1 MKVVKNNYT
10 KVTIE
15 NLIDA
20 RNQFNTAI
28 IMLREESTGLVFP
41 VGLENS
47 FFEYLK
53 NIADDKNHE
62 EKFLCDIVY
71 KLDTPKEIFIDLKY
85 NKLNSFYIN
94 KENKKVYLNLI
105 EILSFAIRYSIDIY
119 VENKL
124 IHPEIPDDYFIN
136 ADLVNH
142 RKVDL
147 YRLDKMP
154 LDNSKH

>member
-1 MKVVKNNYT
+1 MNLSKENYT
-10 KVTIE
+10 KVIIE
-15 NLIDA
+15 DLINSQ
-20 RNQFNTAI
+20 NQFKTAI
-28 IMLREESTGLVFP
+28 ILLREESTGLIFP

-53 NIADDKNHE
+53 NISDDKNHE

-71 KLDTPKEIFIDLKY
+71 KLDSPKEIFIDLKY
-85 NKLNSFYIN
+85 NKLTSFYIN
-94 KENKKVYLNLI
+94 KNDKSVYLNLI

-119 VENKL
+119 VQNKL
-124 IHPEIPDDYFIN
+124 IHPEIGDDYFIN

-142 RKVDL
+142 RKIDL
-147 YRLDKMP
+147 YRLDKIQ

>member
-1 MKVVKNNYT
+1 MKELKNNYT

-15 NLIDA
+15 KLINSH
-20 RNQFNTAI
+20 NQFGTAI
-28 IMLREESTGLVFP
+28 ILLREEKTGLLFP

-53 NIADDKNHE
+53 NISDDKTHE
-62 EKFLCDIVY
+62 EDFLCDIVY
-71 KLDTPKEIFIDLKY
+71 KLDSPKEIFINLTS
-85 NKLNSFYIN
+85 NKLNSFYTN
-94 KENKKVYLNLI
+94 KDNKKVYLNLI
-105 EILSFAIRYSIDIY
+105 EMLSFAIRYSTSIY
-119 VENKL
+119 IQNKL
-124 IHPEIPDDYFIN
+124 IHPEIRDDYFIN

-147 YRLDKMP
+147 YRLDKIH